1 MSIEDLLD
9 QSASSNPT
17 LTLWLPGQPLT
28 AARLVSWDRASGLL
42 VCRGGHGFTDDDVH
56 YLRSSHILGV
66 TLRQPAQSPAKEPDR
81 LSPEVRDAIRLAAGY
96 PLSLAIRAN
105 AFVDQPA
112 ALASWLESI
121 VAAITLL
128 EPLRDALQSQVDQ
141 ILLREG
147 DTLAVLG
154 GSTLILEA
162 APSRI
167 PTPDQ
172 LRAAIDPLLR

>member
-9 QSASSNPT
+9 QAAVSNPT
-17 LTLWLPGQPLT
+17 LTLWLAGQSLT

-42 VCRGGHGFTDDDVH
+42 VCRGGNGFTDDDVH
-56 YLRSSHILGV
+56 YLHAAHILGV
-66 TLRQPAQSPAKEPDR
+66 TLRQPAQSATKEPDR
-81 LSPEVRDAIRLAAGY
+81 LGPEVRDALRSAAGY
-96 PLSLAIRAN
+96 PLSLAIRPD
-105 AFVDQPA
+105 AFRDEPGPLSA
-112 ALASWLESI
+112 WLESI
-121 VAAITLL
+121 VAAIALL

-141 ILLREG
+141 VLLRQG

-162 APSRI
+162 TPSQI
-167 PTPDQ
+167 PTPDE